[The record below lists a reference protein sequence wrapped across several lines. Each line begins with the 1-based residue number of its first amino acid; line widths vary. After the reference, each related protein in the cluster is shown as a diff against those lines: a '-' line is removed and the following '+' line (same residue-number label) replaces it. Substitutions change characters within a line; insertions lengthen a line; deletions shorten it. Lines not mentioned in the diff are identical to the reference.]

1 MFQRTVARCLQLL
14 ALSLAIMPSVVFAQ
28 GEPHMGSP
36 QQQRA
41 CRVDV
46 LRHCQGVHED
56 LAIAD
61 CLKANA
67 PKLHL
72 ACRHVVEGSNR

>member
-1 MFQRTVARCLQLL
+1 MFQKTVRCLKLV
-14 ALSLAIMPSVVFAQ
+14 AFSLAIMPSVVSAQ
-28 GEPHMGSP
+28 DKPHMGSP
-36 QQQRA
+36 EQQRA

-46 LRHCQGVHED
+46 LRHCRGIRDD

-67 PKLHL
+67 PHLHL
-72 ACRHVVEGSNR
+72 ACRRVVEDGNR